1 MPGKSQNRGRLTAY
15 CHPPTAYSRRS
26 GERRGSPVI
35 LASRA
40 RVPARRGRVN
50 PAARA
55 HVQCLRPAGG
65 VKVSG
70 PRDLR
75 AHPRRVAAKGSEDEK
90 TMGVWARLKRSL
102 RAVFGGII
110 EKTEDPE
117 LILQQTIRDM
127 RDRVPELNNSVAQV
141 MATEKLLA
149 KNKERLETQVVDLDS
164 KIRASGKMGRDDI
177 ATAYIGQVQ
186 QGQLNL
192 QKASQQLEHANLASK
207 QALKARDNYV
217 LQMQRRT
224 AEAMQ
229 LINQSKQ
236 AKLQEQ
242 LAQTMESFE
251 LGDDASTSNEMRDKI
266 DRRAAAAEAK
276 MQLGAASV
284 DTQMQDIEREA
295 MDMQLQDKLLAYKRD
310 MGLLGTGTSAPAPQA
325 LPAEGETTSG
335 GQNGTGGGHVS

>member
-1 MPGKSQNRGRLTAY
+1 
-15 CHPPTAYSRRS
+15 
-26 GERRGSPVI
+26 
-35 LASRA
+35 
-40 RVPARRGRVN
+40 
-50 PAARA
+50 
-55 HVQCLRPAGG
+55 
-65 VKVSG
+65 
-70 PRDLR
+70 
-75 AHPRRVAAKGSEDEK
+75 
-90 TMGVWARLKRSL
+90 MGVWTRMKRSM
-102 RAVFGGII
+102 RALFGGII

-149 KNKERLETQVVDLDS
+149 KNRERLESQVVDLDS
-164 KIRASGKMGRDDI
+164 KIRASVKMGRDDI
-177 ATAYIGQVQ
+177 ATAYIGQLQ
-186 QGQLNL
+186 QAQVDL
-192 QKASQQLEHANLASK
+192 QKTSQQLEHANLASK

-242 LAQTMESFE
+242 LAQTMESFQ
-251 LGDDASTSNEMRDKI
+251 LGDDASTFNEMRDKI

-284 DTQMQDIEREA
+284 DTQMQEIEREA
-295 MDMQLQDKLLAYKRD
+295 LDMQLQDKLLAYKRD
-310 MGLLGTGTSAPAPQA
+310 MGLLGPATGTAAPKA
-325 LPAEGETTSG
+325 LPEGETAAG
-335 GQNGTGGGHVS
+335 GNNGTG

>member
-1 MPGKSQNRGRLTAY
+1 M
-15 CHPPTAYSRRS
+15 
-26 GERRGSPVI
+26 
-35 LASRA
+35 
-40 RVPARRGRVN
+40 
-50 PAARA
+50 
-55 HVQCLRPAGG
+55 
-65 VKVSG
+65 
-70 PRDLR
+70 
-75 AHPRRVAAKGSEDEK
+75 
-90 TMGVWARLKRSL
+90 KRSM
-102 RAVFGGII
+102 RALFGGII

-149 KNKERLETQVVDLDS
+149 KNKERLESQVVDLDS
-164 KIRASGKMGRDDI
+164 KIRASVKMGRDDI
-177 ATAYIGQVQ
+177 ATAYIGQLQ
-186 QGQLNL
+186 QAQVDLTKTG
-192 QKASQQLEHANLASK
+192 QQLEHATAASK

-242 LAQTMESFE
+242 LAQTMESFQ
-251 LGDDASTSNEMRDKI
+251 LGDDASTFNEMRDKI

-284 DTQMQDIEREA
+284 DTQMQEIEREA
-295 MDMQLQDKLLAYKRD
+295 LDMQLQDKLLAYKRD
-310 MGLLGTGTSAPAPQA
+310 MGLLGPAPTTATPQA
-325 LPAEGETTSG
+325 LPEGETAG
-335 GQNGTGGGHVS
+335 GNNGTG